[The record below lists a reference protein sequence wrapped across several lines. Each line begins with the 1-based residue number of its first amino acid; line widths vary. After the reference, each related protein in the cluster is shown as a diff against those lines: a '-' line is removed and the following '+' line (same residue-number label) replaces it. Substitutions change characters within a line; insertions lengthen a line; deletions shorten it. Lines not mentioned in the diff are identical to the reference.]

1 MQLFIRLFGAA
12 LLTACASR
20 QGSTVG
26 APLDAPSSSASYL
39 CPPTMNLR
47 VRISAT
53 SATIMVDNDG
63 PYTLPQVTTRADVS
77 VYSDGQHELQISRDI
92 ASYGTPRRLRECSR
106 N

>member
-1 MQLFIRLFGAA
+1 MQLFIRLCGVA
-12 LLTACASR
+12 LLAACASR

-26 APLDAPSSSASYL
+26 TPLVTPTSVSYL
-39 CPPTMNLR
+39 CPPTVNLR

-63 PYTLPQVTTRADVS
+63 PYTLPQVTSRTDYS
-77 VYSDGQHELQISRDI
+77 VYSDGQHVLQISRDN
-92 ASYGTPRRLRECSR
+92 ASYGIGRRLRECSR